1 MWYSCVV
8 EFYLSSPNYILLL
21 AEVKSYA
28 LNAKKFFILISTL
41 CKLLFALDVR
51 WSKNH
56 DLKFVKSNLAKLL
69 WSTN

>member
-8 EFYLSSPNYILLL
+8 QFYLCSPNYILLL
-21 AEVKSYA
+21 AEVKTYA
-28 LNAKKFFILISTL
+28 LNAKMFFSLISTL

-56 DLKFVKSNLAKLL
+56 DLNFVKLFLAKLL
-69 WSTN
+69 WWTK